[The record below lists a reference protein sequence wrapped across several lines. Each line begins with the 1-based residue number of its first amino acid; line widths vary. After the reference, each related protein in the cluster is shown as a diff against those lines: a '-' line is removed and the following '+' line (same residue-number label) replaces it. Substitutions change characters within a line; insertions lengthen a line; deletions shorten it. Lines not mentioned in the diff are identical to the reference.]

1 MMSRAFITIEVL
13 VAMLILF
20 LTIATLST
28 TSKFF
33 TTTKIKK
40 EQYEAYYRAFLNIK
54 DKLSQQPCESH
65 QGSFNDFS
73 YTLTCNTIKQLRNYQ
88 PAFDEGDEAG
98 NIGPFLYHL
107 NKNRLTITKKNLTK
121 SITYF
126 TTSYQH
132 D

>member
-54 DKLSQQPCESH
+54 DKLSQQPCESR

-88 PAFDEGDEAG
+88 PAFDEDDKAG

-126 TTSYQH
+126 STSYQH